1 MKRVKRKILFY
12 PYKNYVFLF
21 YLIYLKNKKKNI
33 LSFISMKI
41 LIKYAGEKWNILYN
55 ETDRNR

>member
-1 MKRVKRKILFY
+1 MYEIFFYMTNNLRVIY
-12 PYKNYVFLF
+12 S
-21 YLIYLKNKKKNI
+21 IYLKNKKKF

-55 ETDRNR
+55 ETDRNRNR